1 MKTGEMGDN
10 RGEPRRITSKIT
22 LAAMIGVAAMG
33 WVTPTSAEKL
43 VGHPSARTE
52 SGLVIGSTT
61 NGINQFLGIPYAAP
75 PVAALRWAPPKP
87 YGSFPGH
94 VLEAMQFGNECTQP
108 GGIGSEDCLFLNVYA
123 PLNQIP
129 ENAWPVM
136 VWIHGGSLIQGGSNP
151 YDPTR
156 LVDKGVIVV
165 TINYRLGYLGFFAHS
180 AIDAEGHLNG
190 NYGLMD
196 QQFALEWVRD
206 NIAGFGGDPDRITIF
221 GESAGGQSVYAHLAS
236 PLAADLFHRAI
247 AESGSYFN
255 FQDYFGSIVP
265 LAVAETTGTAFVPSG
280 SAIAQSVGCT
290 EQTTAAACLRAVP
303 ASAFVNIAPRL
314 CCLYPFVDGTLLTK
328 TISAAL
334 ASGEFNRVPVISGAN
349 HDEGRFFVAVQYDLS
364 GKPILTPAQYEA
376 AVTAFWGSTLAPS
389 VLSMYPF
396 AGYSSGGEAL
406 GASGTDGVFSC
417 PARNAVQSLSKFVR
431 TYAYE
436 FNDENAPPPQSAFGG
451 LLTFPLGA
459 YHTAE
464 LQYLFTGN
472 FFGLLPVAPLSPPQQ
487 QLSDTMVDYW
497 TQFAKTGNPNS
508 YGNPAWPPYNALVD
522 KFQSLIPPAPTFE
535 TNFNP
540 AHQCSTFWNTF

>member
-1 MKTGEMGDN
+1 M
-10 RGEPRRITSKIT
+10 EP
-22 LAAMIGVAAMG
+22 
-33 WVTPTSAEKL
+33 
-43 VGHPSARTE
+43 
-52 SGLVIGSTT
+52 
-61 NGINQFLGIPYAAP
+61 F
-75 PVAALRWAPPKP
+75 
-87 YGSFPGH
+87 
-94 VLEAMQFGNECTQP
+94 
-108 GGIGSEDCLFLNVYA
+108 
-123 PLNQIP
+123 
-129 ENAWPVM
+129 
-136 VWIHGGSLIQGGSNP
+136 
-151 YDPTR
+151 
-156 LVDKGVIVV
+156 
-165 TINYRLGYLGFFAHS
+165 
-180 AIDAEGHLNG
+180 
-190 NYGLMD
+190 
-196 QQFALEWVRD
+196 
-206 NIAGFGGDPDRITIF
+206 
-221 GESAGGQSVYAHLAS
+221 
-236 PLAADLFHRAI
+236 
-247 AESGSYFN
+247 
-255 FQDYFGSIVP
+255 
-265 LAVAETTGTAFVPSG
+265 
-280 SAIAQSVGCT
+280 
-290 EQTTAAACLRAVP
+290 
-303 ASAFVNIAPRL
+303 
-314 CCLYPFVDGTLLTK
+314 
-328 TISAAL
+328 

-376 AVTAFWGSTLAPS
+376 AVTALWGSTLAPS

-464 LQYLFTGN
+464 LQYLFNGN